1 MKYKEAIATEYKSLT
16 DLNVFS
22 EPMDLSQGFKALNP
36 KMVLRQ
42 KEAEFKGQ
50 ERRCKAR
57 LCRKGFKQIFRID
70 YFETYASFAGY
81 EALRA
86 FLTLM
91 ANLDYEIDTIDVI
104 TAFLLSEL
112 KEQIYI
118 TIPDGFPNAAKLQRK
133 VLRLLKSLYG
143 LKQAMRD

>member
-1 MKYKEAIATEYKSLT
+1 
-16 DLNVFS
+16 
-22 EPMDLSQGFKALNP
+22 MDLPQGFKALNT
-36 KMVLRQ
+36 KIVLRQ
-42 KEAEFKGQ
+42 KEADFEGQ

-57 LCRKGFKQIFRID
+57 LCGKGFKQIFGID
-70 YFETYASFAGY
+70 YFETYAPVAGY

-91 ANLDYEIDTIDVI
+91 ANLDYKIDTIDVI

-112 KEQIYI
+112 KEEIYI
-118 TIPDGFPNAAKLQRK
+118 TIPDGFPNAAKLQGK

-143 LKQAMRD
+143 LKQSPRD